1 MTGPIGY
8 VYQADIYCPD
18 HIVGQID
25 GQADV
30 DTHEVESKLDYL
42 ATMFGVDRY
51 DESSYDSGDFPKI
64 YVGTPHDGCSVDN
77 GYEPGQCGDRCA
89 TCGEPLDGECPNTAV
104 PDEYITTMVDNY
116 IEAALWATS
125 DTRPEDPEDTT
136 PRPLDDDFDASD
148 LTPEA
153 RDSIESD
160 CEQFATDNWADLK
173 DMDPAQAGHDFL
185 LTRDGHGAGFWDR
198 GLGDKGDRLTAACKP
213 YGDSGLYVGDSGDI
227 HTTNESARCTDCGC
241 ETLA

>member
-1 MTGPIGY
+1 MSDFDPIQYCADGMDITSSPYAEQDATEIRAWTETGDLIASVELNTTTGDWEVTEGPGQEVGTVIG
-8 VYQADIYCPD
+8 ADLANPRE
-18 HIVGQID
+18 
-25 GQADV
+25 AA
-30 DTHEVESKLDYL
+30 LDY
-42 ATMFGVDRY
+42 VR
-51 DESSYDSGDFPKI
+51 S
-64 YVGTPHDGCSVDN
+64 
-77 GYEPGQCGDRCA
+77 
-89 TCGEPLDGECPNTAV
+89 AV
-104 PDEYITTMVDNY
+104 PSDEYITTMVDSY

-125 DTRPEDPEDTT
+125 DTRPEDPEDAT

-148 LTPEA
+148 LTSTA

-173 DMDPAQAGHDFL
+173 DMDPGQAGHDFL

-213 YGDSGLYVGDSGDI
+213 WGESGLYVGDSGDI

-241 ETLA
+241 DV